1 MPIYEY
7 TCLGCGKAFQELI
20 MSRAEAENV
29 KCPHC
34 ESGKVEKA
42 LSSFAV
48 GAGSSGG
55 DLPCDSGEC
64 ETPTCAGG
72 TCPFSG

>member
-7 TCLGCGKAFQELI
+7 TCGGCGKAFQELI
-20 MSRAEAENV
+20 MSQAEAKSV

-34 ESGKVEKA
+34 GSGKVEKA
-42 LSSFAV
+42 LSTFAV

-64 ETPTCAGG
+64 RTPTCAGG